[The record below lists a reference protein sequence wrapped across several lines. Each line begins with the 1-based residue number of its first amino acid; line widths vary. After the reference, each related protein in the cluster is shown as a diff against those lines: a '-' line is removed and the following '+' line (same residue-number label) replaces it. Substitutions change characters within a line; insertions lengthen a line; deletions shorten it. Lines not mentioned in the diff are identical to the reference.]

1 MLAGAGIVGI
11 VLGMGAQ
18 SLLKD
23 ILAGIFFVIDD
34 AFRLGEYVEI
44 GETRGTVEKIS
55 LRSMQIRH
63 HRGAL
68 QTLPYGTIQS
78 VKNLSRDWVISK
90 LEFQVPHDTD
100 ILKVKKVIK
109 ALSRQIEED
118 EYFGPQ
124 MLSPVKFQGIYGVDL
139 YGLTVR
145 VKFTTLPGEQ
155 FLIRREVYRLVQ
167 QGFANNGIEF
177 AERTVKVDRSDDVIA
192 TADDTEAPRVSASG

>member
-1 MLAGAGIVGI
+1 
-11 VLGMGAQ
+11 
-18 SLLKD
+18 
-23 ILAGIFFVIDD
+23 
-34 AFRLGEYVEI
+34 
-44 GETRGTVEKIS
+44 
-55 LRSMQIRH
+55 MQIRH